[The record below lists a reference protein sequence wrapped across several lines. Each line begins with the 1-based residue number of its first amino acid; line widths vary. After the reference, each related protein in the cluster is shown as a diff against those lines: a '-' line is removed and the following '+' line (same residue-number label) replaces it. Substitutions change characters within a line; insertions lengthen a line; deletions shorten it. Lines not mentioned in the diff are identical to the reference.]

1 MNEMDRT
8 LAVSRI
14 SSCLSAGMSP
24 QDAINDYLTSQPL
37 DTVSRLT
44 SSDLANLMR
53 DARLA
58 VTPHVKH
65 QEQQNQQDPPVHAHN
80 QGPLPQFSSVPN
92 HTVPVSKYNSLPP
105 QDPSPVYK
113 QEQFHEN
120 VEQLQSQQSQQQ
132 NYPVSRPTLSVIMNI
147 VTDTLLVREAKF
159 VNRNKLQK
167 QERKNGPFLVDA
179 HEVWSRIE
187 PQYGISLETVQ
198 QVISEQNLETQVLYY
213 LKLDFELDEI
223 VQILYNRSLGTSRN
237 VDFESFRNHIYSL
250 VQKSPGYDAYFS
262 HRIVRQFLKQ
272 QLMNGEQ
279 Q

>member
-65 QEQQNQQDPPVHAHN
+65 QEQQSQQDPVHAHN

-92 HTVPVSKYNSLPP
+92 QTVPVSKYNSLPP
-105 QDPSPVYK
+105 QDPSSVYK
-113 QEQFHEN
+113 QQQFHEN

-159 VNRNKLQK
+159 LNRNKLQK

-179 HEVWSRIE
+179 QEVWSRID
-187 PQYGISLETVQ
+187 PQYSISLETVQ
-198 QVISEQNLETQVLYY
+198 QVMSEQNLETQVLYY
-213 LKLDFELDEI
+213 LKLDFELDDI
-223 VQILYNRSLGTSRN
+223 VQILYNQSLDSSRN
-237 VDFESFRNHIYSL
+237 VDFKSFRDHISAL
-250 VQKSPGYDAYFS
+250 VQKSPGSDAYFS
-262 HRIVRQFLKQ
+262 RRIVKQFLKQ
-272 QLMNGEQ
+272 QLMNGDQ